1 MLTAESVGLPVS
13 PRPLGAQVLL
23 PAPAV
28 PPVIVCGPD
37 GLPRM
42 RQSHRLV
49 FDVLL
54 GRHRDHWADVTDVEL
69 QAALERLHAPRRF
82 DRAWI
87 AGRVSE
93 MKAAG
98 LLLESHAHRLSRN
111 DVSGVKV
118 RATYIPPG
126 YRVPLAATASEDC
139 Y

>member
-1 MLTAESVGLPVS
+1 MMLTSVS
-13 PRPLGAQVLL
+13 
-23 PAPAV
+23 APASAPRVAPV
-28 PPVIVCGPD
+28 PPVIVRGPD

-42 RQSHRLV
+42 RLSHRLV

-54 GRHRDHWADVTDVEL
+54 GRHRDGWPDATDVEL

-93 MKAAG
+93 MKAFG
-98 LLLESHAHRLSRN
+98 LLLESTAHRLSRG

-126 YRVPLAATASEDC
+126 YRSPVAATTSEDC

>member
-1 MLTAESVGLPVS
+1 MLTAEAVAHA
-13 PRPLGAQVLL
+13 R
-23 PAPAV
+23 PAV
-28 PPVIVCGPD
+28 VPPGRPVIVVGPD

-42 RQSHRLV
+42 RMSHRLV

-54 GRHRDHWADVTDVEL
+54 GRHRDGWFDVTDVEL

-93 MKAAG
+93 MKFSG
-98 LLLESHAHRLSRN
+98 LLLESTAHRLSRD

-126 YRVPLAATASEDC
+126 YRVPVAATTSEDC